1 MGSRQSWHFGL
12 RSTPRGKQKKIAES
26 QAGCIM
32 LIMYDHVAYTSRAL
46 CSRQIVGPPSPQL
59 FLGTADAPPFETL
72 GSCGHVVISF
82 TASPVFAGAWRLLH
96 GEAPSLTAPEQ
107 SSSIKCWV
115 CLPTVLP
122 QPAFV
127 PVEGRVQHMINYAM
141 IISLTRSQS
150 AAASQARSFS
160 QGSCIVNYI
169 YIYIHDA
176 FLPGDSGIP
185 VQIQDKC
192 RNVSL
197 MNLQENIW
205 FNIWI
210 LYVHEHL

>member
-1 MGSRQSWHFGL
+1 
-12 RSTPRGKQKKIAES
+12 
-26 QAGCIM
+26 
-32 LIMYDHVAYTSRAL
+32 MYDHVAYTSRAL
-46 CSRQIVGPPSPQL
+46 CSRQIFGPPSPQL

-127 PVEGRVQHMINYAM
+127 PVEGRVQPMINYAM

-160 QGSCIVNYI
+160 QGSLHGIVMYRQF
-169 YIYIHDA
+169 YIHDA

-185 VQIQDKC
+185 VQIQD
-192 RNVSL
+192 
-197 MNLQENIW
+197 
-205 FNIWI
+205 
-210 LYVHEHL
+210 

>member
-46 CSRQIVGPPSPQL
+46 CSRQNFGPPSPQL

-72 GSCGHVVISF
+72 GSCRHVVISF
-82 TASPVFAGAWRLLH
+82 TASPFFAGAWRLLH

-127 PVEGRVQHMINYAM
+127 PVEGRVQPMINYAM
-141 IISLTRSQS
+141 IMSLTRSRS

-160 QGSCIVNYI
+160 QGSLHGIVMYRQFYII
-169 YIYIHDA
+169 YIYMMH
-176 FLPGDSGIP
+176 FCQGIP
-185 VQIQDKC
+185 GFLCKFKI
-192 RNVSL
+192 NAA
-197 MNLQENIW
+197 M
-205 FNIWI
+205 
-210 LYVHEHL
+210 

>member
-1 MGSRQSWHFGL
+1 MGSRQSRHFGL

-46 CSRQIVGPPSPQL
+46 CSRQIFGPPSPQL

-72 GSCGHVVISF
+72 GSCGHVMISF
-82 TASPVFAGAWRLLH
+82 TASPAWRLLH

-122 QPAFV
+122 QPAVV
-127 PVEGRVQHMINYAM
+127 PVEGRVQPMINHAM
-141 IISLTRSQS
+141 IISLTGSRS

-160 QGSCIVNYI
+160 QGSLHGIVMYRQFYI
-169 YIYIHDA
+169 IYMMH
-176 FLPGDSGIP
+176 FCQGIP
-185 VQIQDKC
+185 GFLCKFKI
-192 RNVSL
+192 NAA
-197 MNLQENIW
+197 M
-205 FNIWI
+205 
-210 LYVHEHL
+210 